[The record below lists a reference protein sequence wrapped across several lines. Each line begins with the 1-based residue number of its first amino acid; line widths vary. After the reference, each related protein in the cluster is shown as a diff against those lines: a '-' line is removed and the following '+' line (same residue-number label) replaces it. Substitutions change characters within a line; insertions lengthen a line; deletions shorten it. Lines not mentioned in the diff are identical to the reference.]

1 MKKTALLFLML
12 AILPASLLFSQ
23 KNIKGLENAE
33 KAFAAFTVSHGIKEG
48 FLQFMDSSGIIFQGG
63 KPTRAI
69 AFYSQQKPVTTI
81 LNWEPAFAAISASG
95 DFGIT
100 TGPYTLVLHDK
111 ITAAGIF
118 SSVWKIN
125 KRGEWKNI
133 VDLGITCKTKP
144 AAVTEVQELILPGGT
159 STVHTSFDEVMA
171 LDKKFNALL
180 KEKNGAELLQYI
192 PVDSWLNMEGEQ
204 PVTGDKLVWN
214 VLMHIPSS
222 VLFESAAGNIS
233 AAGDMAYVYGTV
245 SIGTKK
251 ENYLRAWIKRNNK
264 WRVIMQTI
272 KW

>member
-1 MKKTALLFLML
+1 ML
-12 AILPASLLFSQ
+12 D
-23 KNIKGLENAE
+23 AE
-33 KAFAAFTVSHGIKEG
+33 KAFAAFTATQGIKEG
-48 FLQFMDSSGIIFQGG
+48 FLKFMDSAGIIFYQG
-63 KPTRAI
+63 KPSRAI
-69 AFYSQQKPVTTI
+69 AFYRQQKGGPTV

-100 TGPYTLVLHDK
+100 TGPYQVR
-111 ITAAGIF
+111 AASLQDPVTSNGIF

-125 KRGEWKNI
+125 KQGDWKNI
-133 VDLGITCKTKP
+133 VDLGITCKTKT
-144 AAVTEVQELILPGGT
+144 AAVTEVQEIVLPAGT
-159 STVHTSFDEVMA
+159 STVHTSFDEVLA
-171 LDKKFNALL
+171 LDKKFNALM
-180 KEKNGAELLQYI
+180 KEKNGAELLLYI

-251 ENYLRAWIKRNNK
+251 ENYLRAWINRNNK